1 DQVDVSANGMSA
13 LEAVQSTR
21 YDVILM
27 DCLMPTMDGYEATAR
42 IRSLEGSARKN
53 YIIAVTASA
62 MAGEREKCLAAG
74 MDDFVT
80 KPIDPVVLK
89 EALARRFGP
98 LRSNR
103 GPTSMSLET
112 SPQTGGDVSGAA

>member
-27 DCLMPTMDGYEATAR
+27 DCLMPVMDGYEATAR
-42 IRSLEGSARKN
+42 IRSLEGSVRKT

-74 MDDFVT
+74 RDDFVT
-80 KPIDPVVLK
+80 KPIDPVALK
-89 EALARRFGP
+89 DALARRYSP
-98 LRSNR
+98 PRSN
-103 GPTSMSLET
+103 
-112 SPQTGGDVSGAA
+112 GDQPRIVTALA